1 MLALQAGLVNW
12 KMKMTF
18 DLYVDSQGVFKI
30 GLNYNGSPSSTNT
43 NSTMVLAYDNTGTV
57 VGHAFTDTLDS
68 TILDQ
73 IRCAGIGVK
82 FIPSFPN
89 GAIQLTQG
97 YQPFAII
104 YDRDGVEETFANASF
119 NDILQQVH
127 KSKVKNLYKP
137 WKTFH
142 KSIKYGLYNKIPSN
156 SNTPANVPNSNLW
169 GQWHKADTSLS
180 TSTSAYG
187 RHCMIVGKAL
197 STTDFPAGTSLG
209 TVVVTGY
216 FQYKD
221 RR

>member
-1 MLALQAGLVNW
+1 
-12 KMKMTF
+12 MTF
-18 DLYVDSQGVFKI
+18 DLCVDSSGVFKI
-30 GLNYNGSPSSTNT
+30 GLNYNGHPSSTNT
-43 NSTMVLAYDNTGTV
+43 SATMVLAYDSSGTV
-57 VGHAFTDTLDS
+57 VGHSFTDTLDS
-68 TILDQ
+68 NILDQ

-104 YDRDGVEETFANASF
+104 YDRDGVEETFAAGTF

-127 KSKVKNLYKP
+127 RCKIKNIYKP

-142 KSIKYGLYNKIPSN
+142 KAIKYSLYNKTPSA
-156 SNTPANVPNSNLW
+156 TIPANSPNSNLW
-169 GQWHKADTSLS
+169 GQWHKADQSLA

-197 STTDFPAGTSLG
+197 DTTEFPTGTSLG

>member
-12 KMKMTF
+12 KMKLTF
-18 DLYVDSQGVFKI
+18 DLRVNDQGVFKI
-30 GLNYNGSPSSTNT
+30 GLNYNGNPSSTDPI
-43 NSTMVLAYDNTGTV
+43 SSMVLTYDNTSTT

-68 TILDQ
+68 AILDQ

-104 YDRDGVEETFANASF
+104 YDRDGVEESWDAGTFD
-119 NDILQQVH
+119 DILQQVH
-127 KSKVKNLYKP
+127 KSKIKNLYKP

-142 KSIKYGLYNKIPSN
+142 KAIKYSLYSKIPTVEPVN
-156 SNTPANVPNSNLW
+156 QLSNTNLW
-169 GQWHKADTSLS
+169 GQWHRANTSLAVS
-180 TSTSAYG
+180 NAAYG

-197 STTDFPAGTSLG
+197 DTTDFPEGTSLG